1 MLLSMRAGVVG
12 GILAERSHLA
22 ADTNL
27 RLWETSAGATPLFP
41 VVINNEWCN
50 SNVSCRRRGPPAF
63 RLPGVA

>member
-22 ADTNL
+22 GDTNL

-41 VVINNEWCN
+41 GCY
-50 SNVSCRRRGPPAF
+50 
-63 RLPGVA
+63 LQ

>member
-27 RLWETSAGATPLFP
+27 QLWEMSAGATPLFP
-41 VVINNEWCN
+41 GCY
-50 SNVSCRRRGPPAF
+50 
-63 RLPGVA
+63 LQ